1 MGQNLELYIDK
12 WGMFKHRHWMAG
24 DCLTVH
30 RDAMMG
36 VLMDDGEEPC
46 QIKERNMPKDMK
58 FFFPDSDLKKPEDN
72 DELSWVYAGDL
83 AKVKPPKETCSW
95 NRAILK
101 FMAAIDPKTVVVLRW
116 M

>member
-1 MGQNLELYIDK
+1 
-12 WGMFKHRHWMAG
+12 
-24 DCLTVH
+24 
-30 RDAMMG
+30 
-36 VLMDDGEEPC
+36 
-46 QIKERNMPKDMK
+46 
-58 FFFPDSDLKKPEDN
+58 
-72 DELSWVYAGDL
+72 LSWVYAGDL